1 MKKYLFILYLLCIV
15 LLISACKNY
24 LPAPSGLIATSVSPY
39 NVELKWNAVPG
50 AKCYSL
56 HRSTKQGEFVHYGQ
70 TVNCKCM
77 TYCNDTKVG
86 PGMTYFYTVKTLKSA
101 EDYVK
106 GLIPEK
112 WPVSDE
118 VTVITPVPTPTNLT
132 ARAISSS
139 QIVLNWNTVPK
150 IQAYQILMSRS
161 SGKEKP
167 LTSWI
172 ENSYTVTNLAFDTN
186 YYFTIRA
193 WGPQHKSDFS
203 NEAKAKTLS

>member
-1 MKKYLFILYLLCIV
+1 MLKQKMKKYLFILYLLCIV

-139 QIVLNWNTVPK
+139 QIVLKALSFT
-150 IQAYQILMSRS
+150 IILETSSLIERDMLLKALSRS
-161 SGKEKP
+161 LFLKREIPS
-167 LTSWI
+167 
-172 ENSYTVTNLAFDTN
+172 
-186 YYFTIRA
+186 
-193 WGPQHKSDFS
+193 KS
-203 NEAKAKTLS
+203 